1 MPITLKDVAE
11 KAGVSTSAV
20 SRTFTEGASV
30 SSKTRLKVE
39 QAANELGY
47 SPNVLARSL
56 TTRRTQLIGLV
67 ANNFEHL
74 VFLEVFDRFT
84 QLLQTRG
91 LRPLIVNLSN
101 ETEPEKSV
109 TMLRQYSVDGV
120 IVVSSTLP
128 EHFVEAFRDAEIPVV
143 HAVGKPTTKPRVDVI
158 GVANED
164 CGRLAADTLI
174 ARGYRRI
181 EFLGGPEAA
190 TSTEGRARGF
200 LDVANASDGVSA
212 NVRYCASYSYSGGYN
227 GMKAALQSGAAEAYF
242 CGDDIISIGAMSAIK
257 EEGKSVPD
265 DIGLI
270 GVNDMEMA
278 RWGVVN
284 LTTIRQP
291 LPDII
296 EASVSRII
304 EIVRDP
310 HQKPTSRT
318 FHCELVER
326 GSLRPLP
333 DA

>member
-30 SSKTRLKVE
+30 STKTRRKVE
-39 QAANELGY
+39 KAASELGY

-67 ANNFEHL
+67 ANNFENP

-84 QLLQTRG
+84 RLLQARG
-91 LRPLIVNLSN
+91 LRPLIVNLSE
-101 ETEPEKSV
+101 ETEPDKSV

-128 EHFVEAFRDAEIPVV
+128 EDFVDAFRVAQIPVV
-143 HAVGKPTTKPRVDVI
+143 HAVGRPTDTPRVDVI
-158 GVANED
+158 GVANDD
-164 CGRLAADTLI
+164 CGRLAAETLI

-181 EFLGGPEAA
+181 TFLGGPEAA

-200 LDVANASDGVSA
+200 LETANAAEGVTA
-212 NVRYCASYSYSGGYN
+212 RLRYCASYSYAGGYN
-227 GMKAALQSGAAEAYF
+227 GMRAELEGDVAEAYF
-242 CGDDIISIGAMSAIK
+242 CGDDIISIGAMSALA
-257 EEGKSVPD
+257 EAGKRVPD
-265 DIGLI
+265 DVGLI

-278 RWGVVN
+278 RWSVID

-291 LPDII
+291 LPEII

-310 HQKPTSRT
+310 DQTPTSRT

-326 GSLRPLP
+326 GTLRPLP
-333 DA
+333 DV